1 MSGGQASSPV
11 RAARRS
17 WTGEAPG
24 LHGSGAT
31 LARRIGM
38 ATKRRTSGKTIRAID
53 RQRNVQAKV
62 DRADARK
69 PAAKKNK
76 SGVQTGSRTYP
87 ALPMPK
93 QHQKKPGL
101 ESQIRPR
108 PMFDNPLYRGS
119 GKLEGMVALIS
130 GGDSGIG
137 RSVAVLFARESA
149 DVAIVYLEADSDA
162 EETRRII
169 EEEEKRRCILIRG
182 DVSDASFC
190 RGAVKRTL
198 AEFGQLDI
206 VVNNAAFQEHT
217 ASLEELT
224 DEHFDLTFKTNVYGA
239 FYLTRA
245 ALPHLRNGSSIIN
258 TSSETGIFGE
268 PELLDYSAT
277 KGALNAF
284 TKALA
289 TNLADRGI
297 RVNAVA
303 PGPVW
308 TPLNPADRQAEDV
321 KDFGKA
327 TAFRRPA
334 QPEEIAPAFVFL
346 ASPVTGSYI
355 TGLVLPVMGGTTGA
369 LTSQKG

>member
-1 MSGGQASSPV
+1 
-11 RAARRS
+11 
-17 WTGEAPG
+17 
-24 LHGSGAT
+24 
-31 LARRIGM
+31 M
-38 ATKRRTSGKTIRAID
+38 ATIRTSGKTVRAID
-53 RQRNVQAKV
+53 KQRKIQSAV
-62 DRADARK
+62 DRKDARK
-69 PAAKKNK
+69 SPHKKSKN
-76 SGVQTGSRTYP
+76 GIQTGARTYP
-87 ALPMPK
+87 ANPLPA

-101 ESQIRPR
+101 ESEIRPR

-119 GKLEGMVALIS
+119 GKLEGMVALIT

-182 DVSDASFC
+182 DVGDAQFC
-190 RGAVKRTL
+190 RDAVEQTV
-198 AEFGQLDI
+198 AELGQLDI
-206 VVNNAAFQEHT
+206 LVNNAAFQEHT
-217 ASLEELT
+217 ESLEDLT
-224 DEHFDLTFKTNVYGA
+224 DEHFDLTFKTNVYGT
-239 FYLTRA
+239 FYMTRA

-258 TSSETGIFGE
+258 TTSETGIFGE
-268 PELLDYSAT
+268 PSLLDYSAT

-289 TNLADRGI
+289 TNLADKGI

-303 PGPVW
+303 PGPTW
-308 TPLNPADRQAEDV
+308 TPLNPADRQAEKV
-321 KDFGKA
+321 KDFGSK

-334 QPEEIAPAFVFL
+334 QPEEVAPAYVFL

-355 TGLVLPVMGGTTGA
+355 TGLVLPVIGGTTGA
-369 LTSQKG
+369 LTSQKE